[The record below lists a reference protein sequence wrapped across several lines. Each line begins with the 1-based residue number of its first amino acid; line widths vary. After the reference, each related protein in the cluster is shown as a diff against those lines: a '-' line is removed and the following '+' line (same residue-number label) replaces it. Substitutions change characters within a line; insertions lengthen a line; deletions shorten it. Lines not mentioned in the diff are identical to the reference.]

1 MPKVRVPAWDRA
13 LKDGVY
19 TDITTTNPVYIIRE
33 RAILDFSL
41 S

>member
-1 MPKVRVPAWDRA
+1 MLKVRVPAWDRA

-19 TDITTTNPVYIIRE
+19 TDVTATNPVYITRE
-33 RAILDFSL
+33 RVILDFSL